1 MNLQDFF
8 TQHPQLALA
17 FSGGVD
23 SAYLLYAS
31 LQAGCDV
38 RAYYVKSPFQPQF
51 ELEDAKK
58 LADLLN
64 ASLTILELDVLED
77 PSITANPSN
86 RCYFCKKKILTAI
99 RETAKKDGYFVL
111 MDGNNASDDADDRPG
126 MKAVFELEVRSP
138 LRECGITKAEVRR
151 LSKEAGL
158 FTWNKPAY
166 ACLATRIPTGDT
178 ITLEK
183 LTATEISEQFLS
195 SLGFY
200 DFRIRLLGS
209 AAKIQVRE
217 EQLEKLLLHRKEI
230 LEKLKPYYSAV
241 TVDLEV
247 RS

>member
-8 TQHPQLALA
+8 TQHPKLALA

-64 ASLTILELDVLED
+64 ASLTILELDVFED

-166 ACLATRIPTGDT
+166 ACLATRIPTGDA